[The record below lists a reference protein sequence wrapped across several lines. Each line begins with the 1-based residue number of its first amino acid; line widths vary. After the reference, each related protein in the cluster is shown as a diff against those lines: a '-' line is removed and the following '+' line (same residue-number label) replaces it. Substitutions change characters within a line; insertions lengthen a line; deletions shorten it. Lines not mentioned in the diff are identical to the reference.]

1 MRDGAH
7 LDTPLTRPIGGH
19 GKRSRARHG
28 FVRSSREGDPE
39 RGALASRLA
48 GEGGR
53 PGLPRPRGPTDAP
66 MDRDRWVLQEA
77 PRARKVAREDP
88 PPRPRAHVRH
98 APSRQGRASR
108 GRPGAP
114 RAPTISITL
123 GTHSHVL
130 PGTGGQAA
138 SVMDEALQRCDG
150 VPVGVVEAGYRPGLH
165 PCAHVHP
172 ANQLIFAVGA
182 VGFEP
187 AP

>member
-1 MRDGAH
+1 MGSFERPLGRAELPEKARPHDLGRTRA
-7 LDTPLTRPIGGH
+7 TPLLGKGVRPEIVQELPGH
-19 GKRSRARHG
+19 A
-28 FVRSSREGDPE
+28 
-39 RGALASRLA
+39 
-48 GEGGR
+48 
-53 PGLPRPRGPTDAP
+53 
-66 MDRDRWVLQEA
+66 
-77 PRARKVAREDP
+77 
-88 PPRPRAHVRH
+88 
-98 APSRQGRASR
+98 
-108 GRPGAP
+108 
-114 RAPTISITL
+114 TISITL